1 VPIKGEGGVLT
12 AYQHAQL
19 MAGIPLT
26 RPPSAPVAAPT
37 AVTLSQPTLVP
48 TAVAAIQPTVVPTT
62 AATVAP
68 TLVTQ
73 APAQPTEVKIADDA
87 FSPKTIGVAVGTTLV
102 WTRSGTH
109 PHTVTADDGSF
120 DSGLLRGTDQFQRT
134 FDAAGRV
141 CLLLRWAWWSRR
153 DRDERRDH
161 GQVELRT
168 HQALRRCRLRAKI
181 IFVDIARAV
190 VQRRITLGKEKT
202 GPIGAHSGRA
212 WHRSARV
219 GSLGVGR
226 GGWAPHAGHG
236 LTG

>member
-1 VPIKGEGGVLT
+1 MLHVLALAQQTIQGVDLDGDEVIAPIKGEGGVLT

-134 FDAAGRV
+134 FDAAGV
-141 CLLLRWAWWSRR
+141 YAYYC
-153 DRDERRDH
+153 DVH
-161 GQVELRT
+161 GGPGGNGMSGV
-168 HQALRRCRLRAKI
+168 
-181 IFVDIARAV
+181 
-190 VQRRITLGKEKT
+190 ITVK
-202 GPIGAHSGRA
+202 
-212 WHRSARV
+212 
-219 GSLGVGR
+219 
-226 GGWAPHAGHG
+226 
-236 LTG
+236 